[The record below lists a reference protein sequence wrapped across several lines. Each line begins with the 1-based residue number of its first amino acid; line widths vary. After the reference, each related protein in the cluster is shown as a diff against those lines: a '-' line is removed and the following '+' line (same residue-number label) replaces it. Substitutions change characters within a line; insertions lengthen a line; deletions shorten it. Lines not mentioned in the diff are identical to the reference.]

1 MNPNLARLAANR
13 AHVRTNLYNAG
24 LTYAGCDIAYSAA
37 IAVGAHPEQAFEAAR
52 QHMLVSMLPRDAET
66 QTQRFY
72 ASGERRQAAQQR
84 QARLDQMAAVEALPN
99 PYSPTALERAA

>member
-72 ASGERRQAAQQR
+72 AAGARAEMVEQR
-84 QARLDQMAAVEALPN
+84 NARLAQMAAVEALPN
-99 PYSPTALERAA
+99 PYSPTAQERAA

>member
-1 MNPNLARLAANR
+1 MNPNLARLAVNQ

-37 IAVGAHPEQAFEAAR
+37 IAVGANPEQAFEAAR
-52 QHMLVSMLPRDAET
+52 QHMLVSMLPRDAGT

-72 ASGERRQAAQQR
+72 ANGARQQAVEQRRERLADMTRI
-84 QARLDQMAAVEALPN
+84 EALPN
-99 PYSPTALERAA
+99 PFAVALQVAA

>member
-1 MNPNLARLAANR
+1 MNPNLARLAAIQ

-37 IAVGAHPEQAFEAAR
+37 IAVGANPEQAFEAAR
-52 QHMLVSMLPRDAET
+52 QHMLVSMLPRDEGM

-72 ASGERRQAAQQR
+72 ASGERARAVERR
-84 QARLDQMAAVEALPN
+84 QARLAEMNAVTSLPN
-99 PYSPTALERAA
+99 PFTLALVAA

>member
-1 MNPNLARLAANR
+1 MNPNLARLATNR

-72 ASGERRQAAQQR
+72 AAGARRQAAQQR
-84 QARLDQMAAVEALPN
+84 AARLADMARVEALPN
-99 PYSPTALERAA
+99 PFGLERAA